1 MIEFTKGEMDY
12 IKKACEI
19 RFSDRK
25 LIGKN
30 NEEVRKL
37 MSVLE
42 KIRNME
48 NTIEKARKETI
59 ERIDKETAKLKN
71 MKSYDYS
78 MEYDKHR
85 TDTFRVMCEVYSFE
99 PVELLKILHEN
110 LTKKM
115 VKYYMAEF
123 EEKYGEPL
131 YKDGKEIE
139 VINGGTICD
148 MPFEVERYEEKTNM
162 DEPRGISVGTF
173 MDRDIP
179 VETFMDKEP
188 QVTDEDKVV
197 DKILSTIYSELDQYK
212 CGFTNGLNRET
223 VIKGI
228 KDKLK

>member
-19 RFSDRK
+19 RFSDRE

-59 ERIDKETAKLKN
+59 ERIDNETAKLKN
-71 MKSYDYS
+71 MKTYEYR
-78 MEYDKHR
+78 MEYEKHR
-85 TDTFRVMCEVYSFE
+85 TDTLRVMCELYSFE
-99 PVELLKILHEN
+99 PVELLKILREN

-139 VINGGTICD
+139 VITVGTICD
-148 MPFEVERYEEKTNM
+148 QPLDMKRYEIKE
-162 DEPRGISVGTF
+162 
-173 MDRDIP
+173 DIGGYSC
-179 VETFMDKEP
+179 TG
-188 QVTDEDKVV
+188 VTDEDKVV

-212 CGFTNGLNRET
+212 DGFTNGLNRET

>member
-1 MIEFTKGEMDY
+1 MTEFTRGEIDY

-19 RFSDRK
+19 RFCDKELR
-25 LIGKN
+25 GKD

-59 ERIDKETAKLKN
+59 ERIDNETTKLKN

-85 TDTFRVMCEVYSFE
+85 TDTFRVMCELYSFE
-99 PVELLKILHEN
+99 PVELLKILREN

-139 VINGGTICD
+139 VITVGTICD
-148 MPFEVERYEEKTNM
+148 QPLDMERYEIKE
-162 DEPRGISVGTF
+162 
-173 MDRDIP
+173 DIGGYFC
-179 VETFMDKEP
+179 TS
-188 QVTDEDKVV
+188 VTDEDKVV
-197 DKILSTIYSELDQYK
+197 DEILSTIYSELDQYK
-212 CGFTNGLNRET
+212 DGFTNGLNRET

>member
-1 MIEFTKGEMDY
+1 MIEFTRGEMDY

-19 RFSDRK
+19 RFSDRE
-25 LIGKN
+25 LIGKD

-48 NTIEKARKETI
+48 KTIEKARKETI

-85 TDTFRVMCEVYSFE
+85 TDTFRVMCELYSFE
-99 PVELLKILHEN
+99 PVELLKILREN

-115 VKYYMAEF
+115 VKHYMAEF

-148 MPFEVERYEEKTNM
+148 RPLNMERYEIKE
-162 DEPRGISVGTF
+162 
-173 MDRDIP
+173 DIP
-179 VETFMDKEP
+179 V
-188 QVTDEDKVV
+188 QVTDEDKVI
-197 DKILSTIYSELDQYK
+197 DEILSTIYSELDQYK
-212 CGFTNGLNRET
+212 YGFTNGLNRET

>member
-1 MIEFTKGEMDY
+1 MIEFTRGEMDY

-19 RFSDRK
+19 RFSDRE
-25 LIGKN
+25 LIGKD

-48 NTIEKARKETI
+48 KTIEKARKETI

-85 TDTFRVMCEVYSFE
+85 TDTFRVMCELYSFE
-99 PVELLKILHEN
+99 PVELLKILREN

-123 EEKYGEPL
+123 EEIYGEPL

-148 MPFEVERYEEKTNM
+148 RPLDMERYEIKE
-162 DEPRGISVGTF
+162 
-173 MDRDIP
+173 DIP
-179 VETFMDKEP
+179 V
-188 QVTDEDKVV
+188 QVTDEDKVI
-197 DKILSTIYSELDQYK
+197 DEILSTIYSELDQYK
-212 CGFTNGLNRET
+212 YGFTNGLNRET

>member
-1 MIEFTKGEMDY
+1 MIEFTRGEMDY

-19 RFSDRK
+19 RFSDRE

-59 ERIDKETAKLKN
+59 ERIDKETTKLKN

-85 TDTFRVMCEVYSFE
+85 TDTFRVMCEFYNFE
-99 PVELLKILHEN
+99 PVELLKILQEN
-110 LTKKM
+110 LTKKT
-115 VKYYMAEF
+115 VKYYMTEF

-139 VINGGTICD
+139 VITVGTICD
-148 MPFEVERYEEKTNM
+148 QPLDMERYEIKEDIGGYSCT
-162 DEPRGISVGTF
+162 GI
-173 MDRDIP
+173 
-179 VETFMDKEP
+179 
-188 QVTDEDKVV
+188 TDEDKVV

-212 CGFTNGLNRET
+212 DGFTNGLNRET